1 MKYANALIALMLS
14 VCAGHAANV
23 TGHKTT
29 TTTDSPS
36 GDVSA
41 DATQGGTDT
50 GYAIGV
56 DDGKGLASGLD
67 ENITITA
74 TGNFDGSTSAS
85 SYNQGAT
92 GAAFHGSSSSR
103 LSNIGSLDSTIIA
116 TTISGL
122 GEGAAASGK
131 ATGLHFSYASQADG
145 AGIGAKITATADG
158 NGTNNFAYGVFASYA
173 NLGNFTGSIDASAY
187 MRAYGI
193 YMYNTSTLGDI
204 SGNITAASKTNQSQG
219 IYLTGAGVG
228 IGNISG
234 EIRSSAATTGDA
246 VFISGGYMGSLE
258 SSGYLEAKGATARG
272 MHVTGGSFGDIAG
285 RIFAEASN
293 GNAIGM
299 SIENGSGGGVSS
311 QNIRALAT
319 GSNRN
324 ATGISLSTKS
334 GATQGATMRDIS
346 GNIYAENTT
355 GTGTAYAVSLTSTES
370 FMTTA
375 GNISGLLSAVSA
387 NGSAYA
393 LQMTNASIGAITSA
407 ARFEVE
413 AKNAAFGI
421 LISPN
426 GEKAKAFD
434 SIGGTFD
441 IKSTG
446 TGTNAYAHGIE
457 MRNHTGGDI
466 IANITA
472 ESNGRVKGLYI
483 LDNAEIGDVGGNI
496 SATTTGMTG
505 SAVAVHLTSSPD
517 SSVAANAGNILAG
530 AVISAKSYGD
540 SAYGLYAEGG
550 TMGSVGA
557 KVSAESVFA
566 HAHGIAVSK
575 DGYVGDILAGADISA
590 KSENYWASGLIV
602 SNTGNF
608 GGTFYGRVYAETNAA
623 ALDPDG
629 RITSA
634 VGIHFTNK
642 EAGTRIDHT
651 LRLGGGAYIAA
662 RNTADGAYAFAASNA
677 AGKLTIVGDLENQQT
692 LIGNIGGTHG
702 IRFTGGNF
710 KLDNF
715 AGKSQWQAVVL
726 DASTKEIAERYD
738 IVIDNDVIADVKTSL
753 EIAGD
758 VFRMDGHM
766 LLTAKTL
773 DDHLTITL
781 EGGTGMAYSG
791 SSLIT
796 ITLDSTFEAH
806 EYDEMHLVLGGLTV
820 TGASMDNIELVFA
833 HGDVVSQ
840 DLYTFDGKTIHFLG
854 DVVVPEPAAVAAVL
868 GAAALALAAFRR
880 KRR

>member
-29 TTTDSPS
+29 TTADSPS

-92 GAAFHGSSSSR
+92 GAAFYGSSSSR

-116 TTISGL
+116 TTISRQ

-158 NGTNNFAYGVFASYA
+158 NATNNFAYGVFASYA
-173 NLGNFTGSIDASAY
+173 KLGNFTGSIDASAY

-204 SGNITAASKTNQSQG
+204 SGSISAASKTNQSQG

-246 VFISGGYMGSLE
+246 VFISGGYMGNLE
-258 SSGYLEAKGATARG
+258 ASGHLEAKGATARG

-311 QNIRALAT
+311 QDIRALAT
-319 GSNRN
+319 GNNRN

-334 GATQGATMRDIS
+334 GAAQGAAMRDIS

-393 LQMTNASIGAITSA
+393 LQMTNASIGAITNE

-446 TGTNAYAHGIE
+446 TGSNAYAHGIE

-496 SATTTGMTG
+496 SATTTGLAG
-505 SAVAVHLTSSPD
+505 SAVAVHLTKTAESS
-517 SSVAANAGNILAG
+517 AAASAGN
-530 AVISAKSYGD
+530 
-540 SAYGLYAEGG
+540 
-550 TMGSVGA
+550 
-557 KVSAESVFA
+557 
-566 HAHGIAVSK
+566 
-575 DGYVGDILAGADISA
+575 ILAGADISA
-590 KSENYWASGLIV
+590 KSGNYWASGLIV

-677 AGKLTIVGDLENQQT
+677 AGKLTIVGDLENRQT
-692 LIGNIGGTHG
+692 LVGGLSGTHG
-702 IRFTGGNF
+702 ITLSGGNF

-715 AGKSQWQAVVL
+715 AGKSRWQAVVL
-726 DASTKEIAERYD
+726 DAGTKEIAERYD

-773 DDHLTITL
+773 DDHLSITL
-781 EGGTGMAYSG
+781 EDGTGMAYSG

-806 EYDEMHLVLGGLTV
+806 EHDEMHLVLGGLTV

-868 GAAALALAAFRR
+868 GALALALAAFRR

>member
-29 TTTDSPS
+29 TTADSPS

-116 TTISGL
+116 TTISGQ

-158 NGTNNFAYGVFASYA
+158 NATNNFAYGVFASYA
-173 NLGNFTGSIDASAY
+173 KLGNFTGSIDASAY

-204 SGNITAASKTNQSQG
+204 SGSISAASKTNQSQG

-246 VFISGGYMGSLE
+246 VFISGGYMGNLE
-258 SSGYLEAKGATARG
+258 ASGYLEAKGATARG

-293 GNAIGM
+293 GNAIGV

-311 QNIRALAT
+311 QDIRTLAT
-319 GSNRN
+319 GNNRN

-334 GATQGATMRDIS
+334 GAAQGAAMKDIS

-393 LQMTNASIGAITSA
+393 LQMTNASIGAITNE

-446 TGTNAYAHGIE
+446 TGSNAYAHGIE

-466 IANITA
+466 MANVTA

-496 SATTTGMTG
+496 SATTTGLAG
-505 SAVAVHLTSSPD
+505 SAVAVHLTKTAESS
-517 SSVAANAGNILAG
+517 AAASAGN
-530 AVISAKSYGD
+530 
-540 SAYGLYAEGG
+540 
-550 TMGSVGA
+550 
-557 KVSAESVFA
+557 
-566 HAHGIAVSK
+566 
-575 DGYVGDILAGADISA
+575 ILAGADISA

-677 AGKLTIVGDLENQQT
+677 AGKLTIVGDLENRQT
-692 LIGNIGGTHG
+692 LVGGLSGTHG
-702 IRFTGGNF
+702 ITLSGGNF

-715 AGKSQWQAVVL
+715 AGKSRWQAVVL

-773 DDHLTITL
+773 DDHLSITL
-781 EGGTGMAYSG
+781 EDGTGMAYSG

-806 EYDEMHLVLGGLTV
+806 EHDEMHLVLGGLTV

-868 GAAALALAAFRR
+868 GALALAFAAFRR